1 MSCSFCAEPPKENYF
16 TVDKHNE
23 NEWIKQVFSFFFIA
37 LTFCTKGDILENS
50 KLLHIATF
58 F

>member
-1 MSCSFCAEPPKENYF
+1 M
-16 TVDKHNE
+16 DKT
-23 NEWIKQVFSFFFIA
+23 SFFFFFIP

-58 F
+58 FLIGGRLVLCWFLPYNNANQL